1 MKVDECIGFFL
12 NFRLLLMINLRK
24 NIKVIFKANMI
35 DHVEYISNGI
45 DENIIESIDFLAKI
59 LARL

>member
-1 MKVDECIGFFL
+1 M
-12 NFRLLLMINLRK
+12 
-24 NIKVIFKANMI
+24 FKANMI
-35 DHVEYISNGI
+35 DHVDYISNGI